1 MFSTHTCWPDEI
13 LRPEN
18 LQPITEK
25 LPAIVKELRNV
36 ERNRTMQGVSFH
48 TFTALRMCNMTQ
60 KPRTKNGNNNARS
73 GAGGN
78 KSLGGSG
85 TVQWCNIRLAPE
97 DVLDLE
103 RSEATLEYLG
113 ARFVELAVSGAN
125 ISLKP
130 ADGGQSFCATL
141 ICPPHE
147 GSSGSV
153 GLSGFGGNVR
163 DALLVLVYKFDVICG
178 GEIDTL
184 SNFVTPVHNRFR

>member
-1 MFSTHTCWPDEI
+1 MFSVHTCWPDEI

-18 LQPITEK
+18 LQPITEN

-36 ERNRTMQGVSFH
+36 QRNRTMQGVSFH

-60 KPRTKNGNNNARS
+60 KPRSKNGNNNAGS
-73 GAGGN
+73 STGSD
-78 KSLGGSG
+78 KSLGGLG
-85 TVQWCNIRLAPE
+85 TVQWINIRLSPE
-97 DVLDLE
+97 DVLELE

-113 ARFVELAVSGAN
+113 ARFVELAVSGLN

-130 ADGGQSFCATL
+130 VDGGRSFCATL
-141 ICPPHE
+141 IRPPHE

-178 GEIDTL
+178 GEADTL
-184 SNFVTPVHNRFR
+184 SNFIAPVYDRFR